1 MKNLGIVGL
10 DLAEL
15 IHELEL
21 VDANVAAAIPRRKM
35 LPVRRY
41 PDAPH
46 SVSLVVQR
54 VLWAVVN

>member
-1 MKNLGIVGL
+1 MKYLGIVSL

-21 VDANVAAAIPRRKM
+21 VDPNVAAAIPRSKM
-35 LPVRRY
+35 LPVRRD
-41 PDAPH
+41 PDTPH

-54 VLWAVVN
+54 VLWENCE

>member
-1 MKNLGIVGL
+1 MNYLGIVSL

-35 LPVRRY
+35 LPVRRDPY
-41 PDAPH
+41 APH
-46 SVSLVVQR
+46 SVSLVVQC
-54 VLWAVVN
+54 VL

>member
-21 VDANVAAAIPRRKM
+21 VDADVAAAIPRRKM
-35 LPVRRY
+35 LPVRRD

-46 SVSLVVQR
+46 SVSLVVQC
-54 VLWAVVN
+54 VL